1 MHVSPSLQSRRAESA
16 VSKAGGLSMGRV
28 IGFAFG
34 MAVYAFFFIVFLY
47 SIGFVGNLLVPKT
60 IDSGAAG
67 PVLTAILV
75 NLLLLSL
82 FAVQHSVMAR
92 PAFKA
97 AWTRLVPAYLERT
110 IYVLLSSIALAV
122 IYAFW
127 QPIPGV
133 VWSVPAGLATQVV
146 QALFWS
152 GWLIVLISTFLIS
165 HFDLFGLSQI
175 YANLRRRP
183 FKGAPFRKHLFY
195 RLVRHPMMTGFMI
208 AFWAAPVMTLGH
220 LLFAVVTTAYMV
232 IAVYRFEEKDLIN
245 EIGDAYLDYRQEAGA
260 FLPKLRRGHPVRE
273 PGE

>member
-1 MHVSPSLQSRRAESA
+1 
-16 VSKAGGLSMGRV
+16 MGRA
-28 IGFAFG
+28 IGFVFG
-34 MAVYAFFFIVFLY
+34 IAVYAFFFAVFLY

-60 IDSGAAG
+60 IDSGVAG
-67 PVLTAILV
+67 PLAMAVIV
-75 NLLLLSL
+75 NLVLLSV

-110 IYVLLSSIALAV
+110 LYVLLSSIALAL

-127 QPIPGV
+127 QPMPGV
-133 VWSVPAGLATQVV
+133 IWSVPEGAATYLV
-146 QALFWS
+146 QGVFWL

-175 YANLRRRP
+175 YANLRQRP

-220 LLFAVVTTAYMV
+220 LLFAIVTTAYMV
-232 IAVYRFEEKDLIN
+232 VAVYRFEEKDLIA
-245 EIGDAYLDYRQEAGA
+245 EIGDEYLDYREEAGA
-260 FLPKLRRGHPVRE
+260 FFPKLGRKGSMTQ

>member
-1 MHVSPSLQSRRAESA
+1 
-16 VSKAGGLSMGRV
+16 MGRA
-28 IGFAFG
+28 IGFVFG
-34 MAVYAFFFIVFLY
+34 IAVYAFFFAVFLY

-60 IDSGAAG
+60 IDSGVAG
-67 PVLTAILV
+67 PLVMAVIV
-75 NLLLLSL
+75 NLVLLSV

-110 IYVLLSSIALAV
+110 LYVLLSSIALAL

-127 QPIPGV
+127 QPMPGV
-133 VWSVPAGLATQVV
+133 IWSVPEGAATYLV
-146 QALFWS
+146 QGVFWL

-175 YANLRRRP
+175 YANLRQRP

-220 LLFAVVTTAYMV
+220 LLFAIVTTAYMV
-232 IAVYRFEEKDLIN
+232 VAVYRFEEKDLIA
-245 EIGDAYLDYRQEAGA
+245 EIGDEYLDYREEAGA
-260 FLPKLRRGHPVRE
+260 FFPKLGRKGSMTQ

>member
-1 MHVSPSLQSRRAESA
+1 
-16 VSKAGGLSMGRV
+16 MGRA
-28 IGFAFG
+28 IGFVFG
-34 MAVYAFFFIVFLY
+34 IAVYAFFFVVFLY

-60 IDSGAAG
+60 IDSGVAG
-67 PVLTAILV
+67 PVVTAIIV
-75 NLLLLSL
+75 NLALLSL

-97 AWTRLVPAYLERT
+97 AWTRLVPTYLERT
-110 IYVLLSSIALAV
+110 IYVLLSSIALAL

-127 QPIPGV
+127 QPIPGL
-133 VWSVPAGLATQVV
+133 VWSVPEGLATYAV

-220 LLFAVVTTAYMV
+220 LLFAVVTTAYMI
-232 IAVYRFEEKDLIN
+232 IAVYRFEEKDLIA
-245 EIGDAYLDYRQEAGA
+245 EIGDDYLDYRKEAGA
-260 FLPKLRRGHPVRE
+260 FLPKIGRKDSLAQ

>member
-1 MHVSPSLQSRRAESA
+1 
-16 VSKAGGLSMGRV
+16 MGRA
-28 IGFAFG
+28 IGFVFG
-34 MAVYAFFFIVFLY
+34 IAVYAFFFAVFLY

-67 PVLTAILV
+67 PLAMAIIV
-75 NLLLLSL
+75 NLALLSL

-92 PAFKA
+92 PAFKR
-97 AWTRLVPAYLERT
+97 AWTRLIPAYLERT
-110 IYVLLSSIALAV
+110 IYVLLSSAALAV

-127 QPIPGV
+127 QPMPTVI
-133 VWSVPAGLATQVV
+133 WSVPEGAATYLV
-146 QALFWS
+146 QGLFWT
-152 GWLIVLISTFLIS
+152 GWLIVLVSTFLIS

-208 AFWAAPVMTLGH
+208 AFWAAPVMTVGH

-232 IAVYRFEEKDLIN
+232 IAVYRFEEKDLIA
-245 EIGDAYLDYRQEAGA
+245 EIGDEYLEYRKEAGA
-260 FLPKLRRGHPVRE
+260 FLPRLGRRE
-273 PGE
+273 PASQPGE

>member
-1 MHVSPSLQSRRAESA
+1 
-16 VSKAGGLSMGRV
+16 MGR
-28 IGFAFG
+28 AFG
-34 MAVYAFFFIVFLY
+34 FVFGIAVYAFFFAVFLY

-67 PVLTAILV
+67 PFAMAAIV
-75 NLLLLSL
+75 NLVLLSV

-92 PAFKA
+92 PAFKS

-110 IYVLLSSIALAV
+110 IYVLLSSIALAL

-127 QPIPGV
+127 QPMPGV
-133 VWSVPAGLATQVV
+133 IWSVPQGAATYLV
-146 QALFWS
+146 QGVFWL

-175 YANLRRRP
+175 YANLRQRP

-220 LLFAVVTTAYMV
+220 LLFAIVTTAYMV
-232 IAVYRFEEKDLIN
+232 VAVYRFEEKDLIA
-245 EIGDAYLDYRQEAGA
+245 EIGDEYLDYRDEAGA
-260 FLPKLRRGHPVRE
+260 FFPKLGRSRPVRG

>member
-1 MHVSPSLQSRRAESA
+1 
-16 VSKAGGLSMGRV
+16 MGRA
-28 IGFAFG
+28 IGFVFG
-34 MAVYAFFFIVFLY
+34 IAVYAFFFAVFLY

-60 IDSGAAG
+60 IDSGVAG
-67 PVLTAILV
+67 PLVIAVIV
-75 NLLLLSL
+75 NLVLLSV

-97 AWTRLVPAYLERT
+97 AWTRIVPTYLERT
-110 IYVLLSSIALAV
+110 LYVLLSSIALAL

-127 QPIPGV
+127 QPMPGV
-133 VWSVPAGLATQVV
+133 IWSVPEGAATYLV
-146 QALFWS
+146 QGVFWL

-175 YANLRRRP
+175 YANLRQRP

-220 LLFAVVTTAYMV
+220 LLFAIVTTAYMV
-232 IAVYRFEEKDLIN
+232 VAVYRFEEKDLIA
-245 EIGDAYLDYRQEAGA
+245 EIGDEYLEYREEAGA
-260 FLPKLRRGHPVRE
+260 FFPKLGRKGSMTQ

>member
-1 MHVSPSLQSRRAESA
+1 
-16 VSKAGGLSMGRV
+16 MGRA
-28 IGFAFG
+28 IGFVFG
-34 MAVYAFFFIVFLY
+34 IAVYAFFFIVFLY
-47 SIGFVGNLLVPKT
+47 SIGFIGNLWVPKT

-67 PVLTAILV
+67 PFWPSLVINLVLLGVFAI
-75 NLLLLSL
+75 
-82 FAVQHSVMAR
+82 QHSVMAR

-110 IYVLLSSIALAV
+110 LYVLLSSIALAV

-127 QPIPGV
+127 RTIPGV
-133 VWSVPAGLATQVV
+133 VWSVPEGPATYAV

-183 FKGAPFRKHLFY
+183 FKGASFRKHLFY
-195 RLVRHPMMTGFMI
+195 RLVRHPMMSGFMI

-232 IAVYRFEEKDLIN
+232 IAVYRFEEKDLIA
-245 EIGDAYLDYRQEAGA
+245 EIGDDYLEYRKEAGA
-260 FLPKLRRGHPVRE
+260 FLPRLGRKPSVVQPVE
-273 PGE
+273 